1 MNNSG
6 ADERDEAMAPAN
18 QVITKAI
25 FKVVEGLN
33 LSESE
38 MMAAF
43 SEIMEGAATQA
54 QIASFITALRMKGET
69 VEEITGAAK
78 TMRAMASKVPVSSSG
93 DLLDTCGTGGD
104 HRNTFNIS
112 TTAAFVVSAA
122 GVRVAKHGNR
132 SISSRCG
139 SADVMEELGI
149 KVYLKP
155 EDIGR
160 CIDEVGIGFLFAP
173 NLHGAMKHAFGPRR
187 EIGIRT
193 IFNILGP
200 LTNPAGA
207 NIQILGVYDGR
218 ITEMLAKVLNRL
230 GAKRALVVHGLDGLD
245 EITICAET
253 VVSELKNGE
262 VQTYRIHP
270 MDYGLPLRDLVDIKG
285 STARE
290 NAEII
295 VKILKGEKGPYR
307 EIVLINAGAALMAA
321 DLARS
326 LQDGMKRAA
335 DIIDSGLAYKK
346 LQALK
351 ELSNRL

>member
-1 MNNSG
+1 MTNS
-6 ADERDEAMAPAN
+6 N
-18 QVITKAI
+18 QVIAKAI
-25 FKVVEGLN
+25 FKLVEGLN
-33 LSESE
+33 LSEPE
-38 MMAAF
+38 MIAAF
-43 SEIMEGAATQA
+43 SEIMEGKATPA
-54 QIASFITALRMKGET
+54 QIGSFITALRMKGET
-69 VEEITGAAK
+69 VDEITGAAK
-78 TMRAMASKVPVSSSG
+78 TMRKMASRIPVSGTG
-93 DLLDTCGTGGD
+93 DLIDTCGTGGD
-104 HRNTFNIS
+104 NRNTFNIS

-132 SISSRCG
+132 SITSRCG

-160 CIDEVGIGFLFAP
+160 CIDETGIGFLFAP
-173 NLHGAMKHAFGPRR
+173 NLHGAMKHAFGPRK

-193 IFNILGP
+193 IFNMLGP

-230 GAKRALVVHGLDGLD
+230 GTRRALVVHGLDGLD

-253 VVSELKNGE
+253 VISELKNGE
-262 VQTYRIHP
+262 VSTYRIHP
-270 MDYGLPLRDLVDIKG
+270 MDCGLPVRELGDIKG
-285 STARE
+285 STVKE
-290 NAEII
+290 NAEI
-295 VKILKGEKGPYR
+295 VLKVLKGEKGPYR

-321 DLARS
+321 DVVKS
-326 LQDGMKRAA
+326 LKEGLKRAA

-351 ELSNRL
+351 DLSNQL

>member
-1 MNNSG
+1 MTNS
-6 ADERDEAMAPAN
+6 N
-18 QVITKAI
+18 QVIAKAI
-25 FKVVEGLN
+25 FKLVEGLN
-33 LSESE
+33 LSEPE
-38 MMAAF
+38 MIAAF
-43 SEIMEGAATQA
+43 SEIMEGKATPA

-69 VEEITGAAK
+69 VDEITGAAK
-78 TMRAMASKVPVSSSG
+78 TMREMASKIPVSGTG
-93 DLLDTCGTGGD
+93 DLIDTCGTGGD
-104 HRNTFNIS
+104 NRNTFNIS

-132 SISSRCG
+132 SITSRCG

-160 CIDEVGIGFLFAP
+160 CIDETGIGFLFAP
-173 NLHGAMKHAFGPRR
+173 NLHGAMKHAFGPRK

-193 IFNILGP
+193 IFNMLGP

-230 GAKRALVVHGLDGLD
+230 GTRRALVVHGLDGLD

-253 VVSELKNGE
+253 VISELKNGE
-262 VQTYRIHP
+262 VNTYRIHP
-270 MDYGLPLRDLVDIKG
+270 MDCGLPVRELGDIKG
-285 STARE
+285 STVKE
-290 NAEII
+290 NAEI
-295 VKILKGEKGPYR
+295 VLKVLKGEKGPYR

-321 DLARS
+321 DVVKS
-326 LQDGMKRAA
+326 LKEGLKRAA

-351 ELSNRL
+351 DLSNQL

>member
-1 MNNSG
+1 MTNS
-6 ADERDEAMAPAN
+6 N
-18 QVITKAI
+18 QVIAKAI
-25 FKVVEGLN
+25 FKLVEGLN
-33 LSESE
+33 LSEPE
-38 MMAAF
+38 MIAAF
-43 SEIMEGAATQA
+43 SEIMEGKATPA

-69 VEEITGAAK
+69 VDEITGAAK
-78 TMRAMASKVPVSSSG
+78 TMREMASRIPVSGTG
-93 DLLDTCGTGGD
+93 DLIDTCGTGGD
-104 HRNTFNIS
+104 NRNTFNIS

-132 SISSRCG
+132 SITSRCG

-160 CIDEVGIGFLFAP
+160 CIDETGIGFLFAP
-173 NLHGAMKHAFGPRR
+173 NLHGAMKHAFAPRK

-193 IFNILGP
+193 IFNMLGP

-207 NIQILGVYDGR
+207 NIHILGVYDGR

-230 GAKRALVVHGLDGLD
+230 GTRRALVVHGLDGLD
-245 EITICAET
+245 EISICAET

-262 VQTYRIHP
+262 VITYRIHP
-270 MDYGLPLRDLVDIKG
+270 MDCGLPVRELGDIKG
-285 STARE
+285 STVKE
-290 NAEII
+290 NAEI
-295 VKILKGEKGPYR
+295 VLKVLKGEKGPYR

-321 DLARS
+321 DVVKS
-326 LQDGMKRAA
+326 LKEGLKRAA

-351 ELSNRL
+351 DLSNQL

>member
-1 MNNSG
+1 MTNS
-6 ADERDEAMAPAN
+6 N
-18 QVITKAI
+18 QVIAKAI
-25 FKVVEGLN
+25 FKLVEGLN
-33 LSESE
+33 LSEPE
-38 MMAAF
+38 MIAAF
-43 SEIMEGAATQA
+43 SEIMEGKATPA

-69 VEEITGAAK
+69 VDEITGAAK
-78 TMRAMASKVPVSSSG
+78 TMREMASRIPVSGAG
-93 DLLDTCGTGGD
+93 DLIDTCGTGGD
-104 HRNTFNIS
+104 NRTTFNIS

-132 SISSRCG
+132 SITSRCG

-160 CIDEVGIGFLFAP
+160 CIDEIGIGFLFAP
-173 NLHGAMKHAFGPRR
+173 NLHGAMKHAFGPRK

-193 IFNILGP
+193 IFNMLGT

-230 GAKRALVVHGLDGLD
+230 GTRRALVVHGLDGLD

-253 VVSELKNGE
+253 VISELKNGE
-262 VQTYRIHP
+262 VSTYRIHP
-270 MDYGLPLRDLVDIKG
+270 MDYGLPVRELGDIKG
-285 STARE
+285 STVKE
-290 NAEII
+290 NAEI
-295 VKILKGEKGPYR
+295 VLKVLKGEKGPYR

-321 DLARS
+321 DVVKS
-326 LQDGMKRAA
+326 LKEGLKRAA

-351 ELSNRL
+351 DLSNQL

>member
-1 MNNSG
+1 MTNG
-6 ADERDEAMAPAN
+6 N
-18 QVITKAI
+18 QVIIKAI
-25 FKVVEGLN
+25 FKLVEGLN
-33 LSESE
+33 LSEPE
-38 MMAAF
+38 MIAAF
-43 SEIMEGAATQA
+43 SEIMEGKATPA

-69 VEEITGAAK
+69 VDEITGAAK
-78 TMRAMASKVPVSSSG
+78 TMREMASKIPVSGTG
-93 DLLDTCGTGGD
+93 DLIDTCGTGGD
-104 HRNTFNIS
+104 NRNTFNIS

-160 CIDEVGIGFLFAP
+160 CIDETGIGFLFAP
-173 NLHGAMKHAFGPRR
+173 NLHGAMKHAFGPRK

-193 IFNILGP
+193 IFNVLGP

-230 GAKRALVVHGLDGLD
+230 GTRRALVVHGLDGLD

-253 VVSELKNGE
+253 IISELKNGE
-262 VQTYRIHP
+262 VSTYRIHP
-270 MDYGLPLRDLVDIKG
+270 MDYGLPVRELGDIKG
-285 STARE
+285 STAKE
-290 NAEII
+290 NAEI
-295 VKILKGEKGPYR
+295 VLKVLKGEKGPYR

-321 DLARS
+321 DIVKS
-326 LQDGMKRAA
+326 LKEGMKRAA

-351 ELSNRL
+351 DLSNQL

>member
-1 MNNSG
+1 MTNS
-6 ADERDEAMAPAN
+6 N
-18 QVITKAI
+18 QVIAKAI
-25 FKVVEGLN
+25 FKLVEGLN
-33 LSESE
+33 LSEPE
-38 MMAAF
+38 MIAAF
-43 SEIMEGAATQA
+43 SEIMEGKATPA

-69 VEEITGAAK
+69 VDEITGAAK
-78 TMRAMASKVPVSSSG
+78 TMREMASRIPVSGTG
-93 DLLDTCGTGGD
+93 DLIDTCGTGGD
-104 HRNTFNIS
+104 NRNTFNIS

-132 SISSRCG
+132 SITSRCG

-160 CIDEVGIGFLFAP
+160 CIDDIGIGFLFAP
-173 NLHGAMKHAFGPRR
+173 NLHGAMKHAFGPRK

-193 IFNILGP
+193 IFNMLGP

-230 GAKRALVVHGLDGLD
+230 GTRRALVVHGLDGLD

-253 VVSELKNGE
+253 VISELKNGE
-262 VQTYRIHP
+262 VSTYRIHP
-270 MDYGLPLRDLVDIKG
+270 MDYGLPVRELGDIKG
-285 STARE
+285 STVKE
-290 NAEII
+290 NAEI
-295 VKILKGEKGPYR
+295 VLKVLKGEKGPYR

-321 DLARS
+321 DVVKS
-326 LQDGMKRAA
+326 LKEGLKRAA

-351 ELSNRL
+351 DLSNQL

>member
-1 MNNSG
+1 MTNS
-6 ADERDEAMAPAN
+6 N
-18 QVITKAI
+18 QVIAKAI
-25 FKVVEGLN
+25 FKLVEGLN
-33 LSESE
+33 LSEPE
-38 MMAAF
+38 MIAAF
-43 SEIMEGAATQA
+43 SEIMEGKATPA

-69 VEEITGAAK
+69 VDEITGAAR
-78 TMRAMASKVPVSSSG
+78 TMREMASSIPVSGSG
-93 DLLDTCGTGGD
+93 DLIDTCGTGGD
-104 HRNTFNIS
+104 NRSTFNIS

-149 KVYLKP
+149 KVYLRP

-160 CIDEVGIGFLFAP
+160 CIDETGIGFLFAP
-173 NLHGAMKHAFGPRR
+173 NLHGAMKHAFAPRK

-193 IFNILGP
+193 IFNVLGP

-230 GAKRALVVHGLDGLD
+230 GTRRALVVHGLDGLD

-253 VVSELKNGE
+253 VISELKNGA
-262 VQTYRIHP
+262 VSTYRIHP
-270 MDYGLPLRDLVDIKG
+270 MDCGLPVRELGDIKG
-285 STARE
+285 STVKD
-290 NAEII
+290 NAEI
-295 VKILKGEKGPYR
+295 VLKVLKGEKGPYR

-321 DLARS
+321 DIVKS
-326 LQDGMKRAA
+326 LKDGVKRAA

-346 LQALK
+346 MQALK
-351 ELSNRL
+351 DLSNQL

>member
-1 MNNSG
+1 MTNS
-6 ADERDEAMAPAN
+6 N
-18 QVITKAI
+18 QVIAKAI
-25 FKVVEGLN
+25 FKLVEGLN
-33 LSESE
+33 LSEQE
-38 MMAAF
+38 MIAAF
-43 SEIMEGAATQA
+43 SEIMEGKATPA

-69 VEEITGAAK
+69 VDEITGAAK
-78 TMRAMASKVPVSSSG
+78 TMREMASRILVSGTG
-93 DLLDTCGTGGD
+93 DLIDTCGTGGD
-104 HRNTFNIS
+104 NRNTFNIS

-132 SISSRCG
+132 SITSRCG

-160 CIDEVGIGFLFAP
+160 CIDEIGIGFLFAP
-173 NLHGAMKHAFGPRR
+173 NLHGAMKHAFGPRK

-193 IFNILGP
+193 IFNMLGP

-230 GAKRALVVHGLDGLD
+230 GTRRALVVHGLDGLD

-253 VVSELKNGE
+253 VISELKNGE
-262 VQTYRIHP
+262 VSTYRIHP
-270 MDYGLPLRDLVDIKG
+270 MDCGLSVRELGDIKG
-285 STARE
+285 STVKE
-290 NAEII
+290 NAEI
-295 VKILKGEKGPYR
+295 VLKVLKGEKGPYR

-321 DLARS
+321 DVVKS
-326 LQDGMKRAA
+326 LKEGLKRAA

-351 ELSNRL
+351 DLSNQL

>member
-1 MNNSG
+1 MTNS
-6 ADERDEAMAPAN
+6 N
-18 QVITKAI
+18 QVIAKAI
-25 FKVVEGLN
+25 FKLVEGLN
-33 LSESE
+33 LSEPE
-38 MMAAF
+38 MIAAF
-43 SEIMEGAATQA
+43 SEIMEGKATPA

-69 VEEITGAAK
+69 VDEITGAAK
-78 TMRAMASKVPVSSSG
+78 TMREMASRIPVSGTG
-93 DLLDTCGTGGD
+93 DLIDTCGTGGD
-104 HRNTFNIS
+104 NRNTFNIS

-132 SISSRCG
+132 SITSRCG

-160 CIDEVGIGFLFAP
+160 CIDDIGIGFLFAP
-173 NLHGAMKHAFGPRR
+173 NLHGAMKHAFGPRK

-193 IFNILGP
+193 IFNMLGP

-230 GAKRALVVHGLDGLD
+230 GTRRALVVHGLDGLD

-253 VVSELKNGE
+253 VISELKNGE
-262 VQTYRIHP
+262 VSTYRIHP
-270 MDYGLPLRDLVDIKG
+270 MDYGLPVRELGDIKG
-285 STARE
+285 STVKE
-290 NAEII
+290 NAEI
-295 VKILKGEKGPYR
+295 VLKVLKGEKGPYR

-321 DLARS
+321 DVVKS
-326 LQDGMKRAA
+326 LKEGLKRAA
-335 DIIDSGLAYKK
+335 HIFDSGLAYKK

-351 ELSNRL
+351 DLSNQL